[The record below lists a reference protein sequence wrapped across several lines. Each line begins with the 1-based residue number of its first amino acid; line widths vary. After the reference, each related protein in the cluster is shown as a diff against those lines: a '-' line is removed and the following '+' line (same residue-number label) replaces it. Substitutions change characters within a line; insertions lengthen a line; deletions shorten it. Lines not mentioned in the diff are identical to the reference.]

1 MTESKK
7 KTPKKEVVEKEEAGV
22 KPVKKAKVI
31 KEEKEKLIEEA
42 LEEVLTPEE
51 TEGLKKALK
60 AEEAEEAEEAVEAEE
75 AEVAEE
81 KKPKKSKKE
90 VVAETTLTNEEF
102 DWASYETDELKS
114 SPKHKEY
121 EAMYDETLS
130 TIAVD
135 EVVHGTVIQM
145 TSREVVVNIGYKS
158 EGVVSLN
165 EFRYNPGPQGR

>member
-7 KTPKKEVVEKEEAGV
+7 KTPKKEVVEKEEAGI

-31 KEEKEKLIEEA
+31 KEEEEKLIEEA

-51 TEGLKKALK
+51 TESPEKAV
-60 AEEAEEAEEAVEAEE
+60 EAVEAEE
-75 AEVAEE
+75 AVETVEEFKAEE

-90 VVAETTLTNEEF
+90 EVIAETTLTNEEF
-102 DWASYETDELKS
+102 DWTSYETDELKS

-165 EFRYNPGPQGR
+165 EFR